1 MTRKAQLFLLAGVA
15 LGFGIAIYGTKNVA
29 LAQPQDEKAESKP
42 GGPPDLAEDV
52 RVRFAS
58 PQMSGNFTG
67 DRESP
72 VVVRVEGN
80 WVYLRGELYTGGQS
94 TQLKLAEAWVNFDT
108 VIWYKVVDR

>member
-1 MTRKAQLFLLAGVA
+1 MTKKTLLILLAGTA
-15 LGFGIAIYGTKNVA
+15 LGFCIALCGTKNVA
-29 LAQPQDEKAESKP
+29 LAQPPDKKADAKP
-42 GGPPDLAEDV
+42 GGPPELAEDV